1 MGAVVSVIDGGF
13 RGFSDSDDDMPN
25 NKFSRA
31 TTPKPI
37 VLRKEEIDL
46 YNENKAEQN
55 AFTNFTNYR
64 RSNMNNN

>member
-13 RGFSDSDDDMPN
+13 RGFSDSDDDIPN
-25 NKFSRA
+25 NKASRA

-37 VLRKEEIDL
+37 ILRKEEIDL

-55 AFTNFTNYR
+55 AFTNYR
-64 RSNMNNN
+64 RSNMNNNQK